1 MKKIT
6 LLHTVKSIYNSFPSL
21 LEDALG
27 EKIKMTN
34 IVDEILISN
43 TLEKGEFTSWN
54 KERLLEDM
62 RVAEEEDSDLL
73 VVTCSSL
80 TPYVLEMADRISKPL
95 VTIDNAMC
103 RTAAEKGKNILV
115 LATAATTVGP
125 TLDRIKMELDRI
137 GKKAVLRSSLRTDAM
152 DALKRDDIDEH
163 NRILS
168 EEAGKYME
176 SDVVVLAQASMAP
189 AKESVERVKDWVVLT
204 SPESCIEEVKAFYGK
219 N

>member
-1 MKKIT
+1 MFIQLFGNFLVEKAVIT
-6 LLHTVKSIYNSFPSL
+6 EEQKVSFQKELQDTRVKMGTIAVA
-21 LEDALG
+21 DG
-27 EKIKMTN
+27 
-34 IVDEILISN
+34 LIN
-43 TLEKGEFTSWN
+43 EAQ
-54 KERLLEDM
+54 
-62 RVAEEEDSDLL
+62 AEEINHAQTQQDRRFGDIAIEMGYLTDAQISDIIKKQGDSAMKFYQLL
-73 VVTCSSL
+73 TDKAGIAMNDIEAN
-80 TPYVLEMADRISKPL
+80 LE
-95 VTIDNAMC
+95 
-103 RTAAEKGKNILV
+103 EF
-115 LATAATTVGP
+115 
-125 TLDRIKMELDRI
+125 
-137 GKKAVLRSSLRTDAM
+137 KKAQGFTDEEL

>member
-21 LEDALG
+21 LEEALG
-27 EKIKMTN
+27 EKIKMIN

-54 KERLLEDM
+54 KERLLCDM

-95 VTIDNAMC
+95 VTIDSAMC
-103 RTAAEKGKNILV
+103 RTAAKKGENILV

-125 TLDRIKMELDRI
+125 TMDRIKMELDRI
-137 GKKAVLRSSLRTDAM
+137 GKKALLRSSLRTDAM
-152 DALKRDDIDEH
+152 DALKRDDVDEH

-168 EEAGKYME
+168 EESGKYMDA
-176 SDVVVLAQASMAP
+176 DVVVLAQASMAP

-204 SPESCIEEVKAFYGK
+204 SPESCIEEVKAFYE
-219 N
+219 NN

>member
-6 LLHTVKSIYNSFPSL
+6 LIHTVKSIYNTFPSL
-21 LEDALG
+21 LEESLG

-54 KERLLEDM
+54 KNRLFEDM

-80 TPYVLEMADRISKPL
+80 TPYVLELSKYIKKDL
-95 VTIDNAMC
+95 VTIDCAMC
-103 RTAAEKGKNILV
+103 RKAAELANNILV

-125 TLDRIKMELDRI
+125 TMNRIQMELDKL
-137 GKKAVLRSSLRTDAM
+137 GKKATLVSSLCTDAM
-152 DALKRDDIDEH
+152 DALKSGNVGEH
-163 NRILS
+163 DRILS
-168 EEAGKYME
+168 EEAKKY
-176 SDVVVLAQASMAP
+176 SGVDVVVLAQASMAS
-189 AKESVERVKDWVVLT
+189 AKDSVEKVGDWSVLT
-204 SPESCIEEVKAFYGK
+204 SPESCIEEVRAFYGK

>member
-1 MKKIT
+1 
-6 LLHTVKSIYNSFPSL
+6 
-21 LEDALG
+21 
-27 EKIKMTN
+27 
-34 IVDEILISN
+34 
-43 TLEKGEFTSWN
+43 
-54 KERLLEDM
+54 
-62 RVAEEEDSDLL
+62 
-73 VVTCSSL
+73 
-80 TPYVLEMADRISKPL
+80 MADRISKPL
-95 VTIDNAMC
+95 VTIDSAMC

-125 TLDRIKMELDRI
+125 TVDRIKMELDRI
-137 GKKAVLRSSLRTDAM
+137 GKKAVLNYSLRTDAM

-189 AKESVERVKDWVVLT
+189 AKESGERVKDWVVLT

>member
-6 LLHTVKSIYNSFPSL
+6 LIHTVKSIYNSFPSL
-21 LEDALG
+21 LEEALG
-27 EKIKMTN
+27 EKIKMTS

-54 KERLLEDM
+54 KNRLLEDM

-80 TPYVLEMADRISKPL
+80 TPYVLELADRISKPL
-95 VTIDNAMC
+95 VTIDSAMC
-103 RTAAEKGKNILV
+103 RKAAEEGDNILV
-115 LATAATTVGP
+115 LATALTTVGP
-125 TLDRIKMELDRI
+125 TMDRIKMELDRI
-137 GKKAVLRSSLRTDAM
+137 GKKAILRSSLRTDAM
-152 DALKRDDIDEH
+152 DALKRDDVKEH
-163 NRILS
+163 DRILR
-168 EEAGKYME
+168 EEAEKYPDA
-176 SDVVVLAQASMAP
+176 DVIVLAQASMAS
-189 AKESVERVKDWVVLT
+189 AKESVGRIKDRVVLT

>member
-6 LLHTVKSIYNSFPSL
+6 LIHTVKSIYNSFPSL
-21 LEDALG
+21 LEEAFG

-54 KERLLEDM
+54 KKRLLDDM

-80 TPYVLEMADRISKPL
+80 TPYVLDMAKEIKKPV
-95 VTIDNAMC
+95 VTIDSAMC
-103 RTAAEKGKNILV
+103 RKAAETGESILV

-125 TLDRIKMELDRI
+125 TVDRINMELDRL
-137 GKKAVLRSSLRTDAM
+137 GKKAKVVSSLRTDAM
-152 DALKRDDIDEH
+152 DALKSGDVENHD
-163 NRILS
+163 RILS
-168 EEAGKYME
+168 EESLKYKGA
-176 SDVVVLAQASMAP
+176 DVVVLAQASMAS
-189 AKESVERVKDWVVLT
+189 AKEGVEREGDWTVLT
-204 SPESCIEEVKAFYGK
+204 SPESCIEEVKEFYGK

>member
-21 LEDALG
+21 LEEALG

-80 TPYVLEMADRISKPL
+80 TPYVLAMADRISKPL
-95 VTIDNAMC
+95 VTIDSAMC
-103 RTAAEKGKNILV
+103 RKAAEKGENILV
-115 LATAATTVGP
+115 LATASTTVGP
-125 TLDRIKMELDRI
+125 TMDRIKMELDGI
-137 GKKAVLRSSLRTDAM
+137 GKKAILRSSLRTDAM
-152 DALKRDDIDEH
+152 DALKRDDVKEH
-163 NRILS
+163 DRILT
-168 EEAGKYME
+168 EEAMKYLDA
-176 SDVVVLAQASMAP
+176 DVVVLAQASMAS
-189 AKESVERVKDWVVLT
+189 AKESIVGIKDRVVLT
-204 SPESCIEEVKAFYGK
+204 SPESCIEEVKAFYGR